1 MELVFVR
8 HGRPVHIED
17 VEGAA
22 DPPLADVGHE
32 QAQRVADWLMTA
44 GIDALYSS
52 PMNRALQTAAP
63 FADASG
69 LAMNIRDYLREFD
82 HEGSS
87 YVPTEVLKATNPE
100 AYRERISGGFV
111 DKDFDVVGFQ
121 ANVVGE
127 VDRIVADHR
136 GQRVAVVCH
145 GGVINAYLGRCLEFA
160 PDDYMKFDV
169 DYSSI
174 SRVMVSSK
182 LQRSIASVNERP
194 HFVGRPHLAVRGN

>member
-8 HGRPVHIED
+8 HGRPVHIEGA
-17 VEGAA
+17 EGAA
-22 DPPLADVGHE
+22 DPPLAEVGHE
-32 QAQRVADWLMTA
+32 QAQRVGDWLMTA

-52 PMNRALQTAAP
+52 PMQRAMQTAAP
-63 FADASG
+63 FSAASG
-69 LAMNIRDYLREFD
+69 LEMQIRDHLREFD

-87 YVPTEVLKATNPE
+87 YVPTEVLKATDPE
-100 AYRERISGGFV
+100 AYRARIASGFL
-111 DKDFDVVGFQ
+111 DEDFDAAQFRADVV
-121 ANVVGE
+121 AE

-145 GGVINAYLGRCLEFA
+145 GGVINAYLGHCLEF
-160 PDDYMKFDV
+160 PWDDYMKFDV

-182 LQRSIASVNERP
+182 FQRSIASVNERP
-194 HFVGRPHLAVRGN
+194 HFIGHPHLAVRGH

>member
-17 VEGAA
+17 AEGAA

-100 AYRERISGGFV
+100 AYRERISAGFV

-194 HFVGRPHLAVRGN
+194 HFVGRPHRAVRGN

>member
-17 VEGAA
+17 AEGAA

-32 QAQRVADWLMTA
+32 QAQRVSNWLMTA

-52 PMNRALQTAAP
+52 PMNRAMQTAAP
-63 FADASG
+63 FAEASG
-69 LAMNIRDYLREFD
+69 LEMIIRDHLREFD

-87 YVPTEVLKATNPE
+87 YVPTEVLKATDPQ

-111 DKDFDVVGFQ
+111 DEDFDVVGFQ
-121 ANVVGE
+121 AGVVAE
-127 VDRIVADHR
+127 VDRIVTDHR

-145 GGVINAYLGRCLEFA
+145 GGVINAYLGHCLEFA
-160 PDDYMKFDV
+160 ADDYMKFDV

-182 LQRSIASVNERP
+182 FQRSIASVNERP
-194 HFVGRPHLAVRGN
+194 HFFGYPHLAVRGH

>member
-17 VEGAA
+17 AEGAA

-100 AYRERISGGFV
+100 AYRERISAGFV

-127 VDRIVADHR
+127 VDRSVADHR

>member
-1 MELVFVR
+1 MELIFVR

-17 VEGAA
+17 ADGAA

>member
-17 VEGAA
+17 AEGAA

-52 PMNRALQTAAP
+52 PMNRAMQTAAP

-100 AYRERISGGFV
+100 AYRERISAGFV
-111 DKDFDVVGFQ
+111 DKDFDVVSFQ

-182 LQRSIASVNERP
+182 LQRSIASINERP

>member
-17 VEGAA
+17 AEGAA

>member
-17 VEGAA
+17 AEGAA
-22 DPPLADVGHE
+22 DPPLTDVGHE

-100 AYRERISGGFV
+100 AYRERISAGFV
-111 DKDFDVVGFQ
+111 DKDFDVVSFQ

-182 LQRSIASVNERP
+182 LQRSIASINERP

>member
-17 VEGAA
+17 AEGTA
-22 DPPLADVGHE
+22 DPPLADIGHE

>member
-8 HGRPVHIED
+8 HGRPVHLEN

-22 DPPLADVGHE
+22 DPPLAEIGHE
-32 QAQRVADWLMTA
+32 QAERVSEWLMTA

-52 PMNRALQTAAP
+52 PMRRALQTAAP
-63 FADASG
+63 FAAASG
-69 LAMNIRDYLREFD
+69 LEIVVRDHLREFD

-87 YVPTEVLKATNPE
+87 YVPTEVLKATDPE
-100 AYRERISGGFV
+100 AYRERIASGFV
-111 DKDFDVVGFQ
+111 DEGFDAAGFRRDVV
-121 ANVVGE
+121 AE

-145 GGVINAYLGRCLEFA
+145 GGVINAYLGHCLDF
-160 PDDYMKFDV
+160 PWDDYMRFDV

-182 LQRSIASVNERP
+182 FQRSIASVNERP
-194 HFVGRPHLAVRGN
+194 HFVGNGHLAVRGH

>member
-17 VEGAA
+17 AEGAA

-100 AYRERISGGFV
+100 AYRERISAGFV

>member
-17 VEGAA
+17 AEGAA

-32 QAQRVADWLMTA
+32 QAPRVADWLMTA

-100 AYRERISGGFV
+100 AYRERISAGFV

-136 GQRVAVVCH
+136 GQRVAGVWH

>member
-17 VEGAA
+17 AEGAA

-69 LAMNIRDYLREFD
+69 LAVNIRDYLREFD

-100 AYRERISGGFV
+100 AYRERISAGFV

>member
-8 HGRPVHIED
+8 HGRPVHLD
-17 VEGAA
+17 NVEGAA

-32 QAQRVADWLMTA
+32 QAERVGAWLMTA

-52 PMNRALQTAAP
+52 PMQRARQTAAP
-63 FADASG
+63 FAEAAG
-69 LAMNIRDYLREFD
+69 MEMHIREHLREFD
-82 HEGSS
+82 HEDSS
-87 YVPTEVLKATNPE
+87 YVPTEVLKETDPV
-100 AYRERISGGFV
+100 AYQEMISNGFV
-111 DKDFDVVGFQ
+111 SEGFDPEQFRRDVV
-121 ANVVGE
+121 AE

-145 GGVINAYLGRCLEFA
+145 GGVINAYLGHCLDF
-160 PDDYMKFDV
+160 PWDDYMRFDV

-174 SRVMVSSK
+174 SRVFVSSR

-194 HFVGRPHLAVRGN
+194 HFEGHPHLAVRGH